1 MDITGL
7 ILKLAK
13 SNGLVFAF
21 FCIAIVM
28 WVASLLSKATNKRIA
43 GSAIAIFIALVLA
56 GLAP

>member
-43 GSAIAIFIALVLA
+43 GSAIAIDPEESRIT
-56 GLAP
+56 